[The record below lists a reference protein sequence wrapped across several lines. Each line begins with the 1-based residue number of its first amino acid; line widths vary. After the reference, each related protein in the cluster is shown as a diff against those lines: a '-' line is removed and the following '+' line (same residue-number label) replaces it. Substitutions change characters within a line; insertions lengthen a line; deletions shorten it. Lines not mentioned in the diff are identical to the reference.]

1 NHMDS
6 ISKARMF
13 VSHIKSLDDFI
24 IVDEIDGSYNHMGA
38 TIADAILQAGT
49 NYATVVEPRV
59 NAILKTYPDARTTTA
74 FRDLLERV
82 GVKEVLS
89 WKDDEKPNRVLALT
103 EFLLSEGID
112 TEQELRNWISA
123 DQNRERI
130 QVVHGVGPKTADY
143 LRILVGFQ
151 TAAVDRY
158 VYRLLEEAGIA
169 TVSYED
175 AREILNLAADSLGV
189 ERSRFDH
196 SVWKHMSQRKEVRR
210 SQNSSDQGIEVN
222 RSGT

>member
-1 NHMDS
+1 MDN

-13 VSHIKSLDDFI
+13 VFHIQSLDDFI
-24 IVDEIDGSYNHMGA
+24 IEDEIDGSYNHMGA

-49 NYATVVEPRV
+49 TYATVVEPRV
-59 NAILKTYPDARTTTA
+59 NSILKTYPDARTTTA

-103 EFLLSEGID
+103 EFLLAKGID
-112 TEQELRNWISA
+112 TEEELRNWISSE
-123 DQNRERI
+123 QNREKI

-143 LRILVGFQ
+143 LGILVGIQ

-158 VYRLLEEAGIA
+158 VYRLLEEAGLG
-169 TVSYED
+169 TLSYAD

-189 ERSRFDH
+189 ERARFDH
-196 SVWKHMSQRKEVRR
+196 SIWKHMSQREEVRR
-210 SQNSSDQGIEVN
+210 SQISSDQGIDSEA
-222 RSGT
+222 